1 MAETSESQA
10 TTSDDNTHWGI
21 AYLREDLQDMRLQ
34 MREDSKELRLQMV
47 ETNNRIDQFN
57 QSLGQRI
64 DETNNRIDEFNQ
76 SLGQRIDETNNRIDE
91 TNKILESRF
100 IWIITTMVAITG
112 ILIAVIKL

>member
-1 MAETSESQA
+1 MAETTESQA

-21 AYLREDLQDMRLQ
+21 AYLREDLQDIRLQ
-34 MREDSKELRLQMV
+34 MREDTKELRVQMV
-47 ETNNRIDQFN
+47 ETNKRIDEVN

-64 DETNNRIDEFNQ
+64 DETNKRID
-76 SLGQRIDETNNRIDE
+76 D

>member
-1 MAETSESQA
+1 MMAETSESQA

-64 DETNNRIDEFNQ
+64 DETNNRIDE
-76 SLGQRIDETNNRIDE
+76 

>member
-1 MAETSESQA
+1 MAETSESQV

-34 MREDSKELRLQMV
+34 MREDSKELRVQMV
-47 ETNNRIDQFN
+47 ETNKRIDETNKRIDETN

-64 DETNNRIDEFNQ
+64 DETNKRID
-76 SLGQRIDETNNRIDE
+76 D

-100 IWIITTMVAITG
+100 IWIITTMVAIAG